1 MKHYMAD
8 KAYVFDNARLM
19 SEWDWEENDRC
30 ELDPKKL
37 TLGSGKKANW
47 VCTKGHKWV
56 ASIVNRTG
64 KGLGCPY
71 CSNKRILPGYNDLQ
85 SQRPDLMA
93 DWDYEANTLD
103 PSAVAVKSSKTA
115 AWICPKGHKYNKAI
129 YKRAAGEGCPSCA
142 KALRTSFPEQCF
154 FLLHQK
160 GIPGC
165 HKQL

>member
-56 ASIVNRTG
+56 ASMCRFF
-64 KGLGCPY
+64 
-71 CSNKRILPGYNDLQ
+71 REQ
-85 SQRPDLMA
+85 
-93 DWDYEANTLD
+93 E
-103 PSAVAVKSSKTA
+103 
-115 AWICPKGHKYNKAI
+115 
-129 YKRAAGEGCPSCA
+129 
-142 KALRTSFPEQCF
+142 SFS
-154 FLLHQK
+154 LLHLHRHQIESPSDK
-160 GIPGC
+160 GIVFRNQSHRRKGSGSSLA
-165 HKQL
+165 QE

>member
-56 ASIVNRTG
+56 ASIGFSRGSLYDFPCACGPADMMENGSVSHTSYKHKTG
-64 KGLGCPY
+64 VQLFGSSDGCTPAFLY
-71 CSNKRILPGYNDLQ
+71 SDSGQN
-85 SQRPDLMA
+85 
-93 DWDYEANTLD
+93 
-103 PSAVAVKSSKTA
+103 
-115 AWICPKGHKYNKAI
+115 
-129 YKRAAGEGCPSCA
+129 
-142 KALRTSFPEQCF
+142 SFGNF
-154 FLLHQK
+154 
-160 GIPGC
+160 
-165 HKQL
+165 